1 MLGQNRR
8 TQSFTKLKTAMEN
21 DILARFPTIATHI
34 NAINID
40 NARMSPL
47 SADIK
52 SAGIGFAVD
61 SKVCA
66 KEALPFGVNA
76 QKAMRTEVSD
86 ATKAYIDTQM
96 DSLMKSGKTEAEA
109 HKIVQDSLE
118 PVMGF
123 DPATRQYV
131 VSARA
136 PKNSIAGANNDSLL
150 EQTSI
155 PMWNIGWLT
164 KILKQPFATSHA
176 KNLVSVE
183 SFNNPWADVIGMF
196 KESFEGYGKLSNVA
210 RGNFKQNNSN
220 PVTNEASQ
228 IVDEV
233 FNISVDYESDIME
246 DIKAKQSGNFV
257 TGQIKADREKY
268 AMMVLDRMQDALI
281 YYGSDEAGIDG
292 LADVATVQVYDGT
305 PLYDIFTSQT
315 STTRGSDIVRAMN
328 KLIGDFLRQN
338 HYMAREV
345 MINCSEYVFQALTQ
359 TVYSDVYNPASPLQI
374 LQGNFK
380 GRNELDGGLVQVKYT
395 IVSDTMLNPS
405 VTGGEQ
411 NPFNPEKA
419 DYLFITV
426 PKIEDALSGVQDS
439 LIIHP
444 ELLKSYVV
452 PALWQR
458 NGLLYTMYKRLG
470 GVIAPVEGT
479 VLCVKGFGY
488 RED

>member
-1 MLGQNRR
+1 MLGQTKREY
-8 TQSFTKLKTAMEN
+8 TKLKTAMEN
-21 DILARFPTIATHI
+21 DIVNRFPAISRHI
-34 NAINID
+34 QSINID
-40 NARMSPL
+40 KSSLSPM

-52 SAGIGFAVD
+52 GAGIYINAD
-61 SKVCA
+61 SKVCS
-66 KEALPFGVNA
+66 KEALPRGVANRPA
-76 QKAMRTEVSD
+76 IRTEISD
-86 ATKAYIDTQM
+86 ATKAYIDKTM
-96 DSLMKSGKTEAEA
+96 DSLVQKGMSEADA
-109 HKIVQDSLE
+109 HKKVQDSLE
-118 PVMGF
+118 PVIGY
-123 DPATRQYV
+123 DRATGQYV

-136 PKNSIAGANNDSLL
+136 PESFLGANKDSLL

-164 KILKQPFATSHA
+164 KIIKQPFATSHA

-183 SFNNPWADVIGMF
+183 SFSNPWADVIGLF

-233 FNISVDYESDIME
+233 FNLSVDYESDIME
-246 DIKAKQSGNFV
+246 DIKAKQAGNFV

-281 YYGSDEAGIDG
+281 YYGSAEAGIDG
-292 LADVATVQVYDGT
+292 LVDVGAVEVYGGT
-305 PLYDIFTSQT
+305 PLYNILTSN
-315 STTRGSDIVRAMN
+315 STTKGADIVLAMN
-328 KLIGDFLRQN
+328 KIIGDFLREN

-345 MINCSEYVFQALTQ
+345 KINVSEYVFQALTQ
-359 TVYSDVYNPASPLQI
+359 TVYSDAYNPASPIQV

-380 GRNELDGGLVQVKYT
+380 GQNELDGGLVQCKYT
-395 IVSDTMLNPS
+395 IVSDTMCNPS
-405 VTGGEQ
+405 TSAEK
-411 NPFNPEKA
+411 NPFNPTEY
-419 DYLFITV
+419 DMMFITV
-426 PKIEDALSGVQDS
+426 PKIEDALSGIQDS

-458 NGLLYTMYKRLG
+458 TGLLYTMYKRIG
-470 GVIAPVEGT
+470 GVIAPIEGS
-479 VLCVKGFGY
+479 VKVIKGVGY
-488 RED
+488 HS

>member
-1 MLGQNRR
+1 MLGG
-8 TQSFTKLKTAMEN
+8 TKAVSYTKLKTAMEN
-21 DILARFPTIATHI
+21 DILNRFPTIAKHI

-40 NARMSPL
+40 KNHL
-47 SADIK
+47 SGDIRG
-52 SAGIGFAVD
+52 AGLYINTD

-66 KEALPFGVNA
+66 KEALPVGAVPREA
-76 QKAMRTEVSD
+76 IRKEMPD
-86 ATKAYIDTQM
+86 ATKAFIDKQM
-96 DSLMKSGKTEAEA
+96 NSLMKSGVSEEEAL
-109 HKIVQDSLE
+109 KKVQDSL
-118 PVMGF
+118 
-123 DPATRQYV
+123 DPMLGYDAKTGQYV
-131 VSARA
+131 VSAR
-136 PKNSIAGANNDSLL
+136 PHSANVGTKDSLL

-164 KILKQPFATSHA
+164 KIIKQPFATSHA

-183 SFNNPWADVIGMF
+183 SFNNPWADVIGLF

-233 FNISVDYESDIME
+233 FNISVDYESDVME
-246 DIKAKQSGNFV
+246 DIKAKQAGNFV

-268 AMMVLDRMQDALI
+268 AMMVLDRMQDAII

-292 LADVATVQVYDGT
+292 LADVGTVEVYTGT
-305 PLYDIFTSQT
+305 PLYDIFTSTT
-315 STTRGSDIVRAMN
+315 SATRGSDIVRAMN
-328 KLIGDFLRQN
+328 KVIGDFLREN

-345 MINCSEYVFQALTQ
+345 VINCSEYVFQALTQ

-411 NPFNPEKA
+411 NPFNPEHA
-419 DYLFITV
+419 DYFFITV
-426 PKIEDALSGVQDS
+426 PKIEDAMGTQDS

-458 NGLLYTMYKRLG
+458 TGILYTMYKRIG

-479 VLCVKGFGY
+479 VKVIKGFGY
-488 RED
+488 KED

>member
-1 MLGQNRR
+1 MLGQTNKV
-8 TQSFTKLKTAMEN
+8 SYTKLKTAMEN
-21 DILARFPTIATHI
+21 DIMNRFPAISQHI
-34 NAINID
+34 SAINID
-40 NARMSPL
+40 KNHISG
-47 SADIK
+47 DIR
-52 SAGIGFAVD
+52 SAGLGMAMD

-66 KEALPFGVNA
+66 KEALPLGVNP
-76 QKAMRTEVSD
+76 QKAIRTEISD
-86 ATKAYIDTQM
+86 ATKKYIDTQM
-96 DSLMKSGKTEAEA
+96 DSLMKSGMSEAEA
-109 HKIVQDSLE
+109 HKKVQDSLE

-123 DPATRQYV
+123 DPATKQYV
-131 VSARA
+131 ISARA
-136 PKNSIAGANNDSLL
+136 PKAESVIVGANKDSLL

-164 KILKQPFATSHA
+164 KIIKQPFATSHA

-183 SFNNPWADVIGMF
+183 SFNNPWADVIGLF

-233 FNISVDYESDIME
+233 FNISVDYESDVME
-246 DIKAKQSGNFV
+246 DIKAKQAGNFI
-257 TGQIKADREKY
+257 TSQIKSDREKY

-292 LADVATVQVYDGT
+292 LADVATVEAYTGT
-305 PLYDIFTSQT
+305 PLYDIFTSPT

-328 KLIGDFLRQN
+328 KVIGDFLREN
-338 HYMAREV
+338 HYMARKV
-345 MINCSEYVFQALTQ
+345 VINVSEYVFQALTQ

-380 GRNELDGGLVQVKYT
+380 GRNELDGGLVSVAYE

-405 VTGGEQ
+405 VTSGEQ
-411 NPFNPEKA
+411 NPFNPNHY
-419 DYLFITV
+419 DYMFITT
-426 PKIEDALSGVQDS
+426 PTIEDAMGTQDS

-452 PALWQR
+452 PAMWQR
-458 NGLLYTMYKRLG
+458 QGLLYTMYKRIG

-479 VLCVKGFGY
+479 CKVVTGFGY
-488 RED
+488 AED

>member
-1 MLGQNRR
+1 MLGQTKKN
-8 TQSFTKLKTAMEN
+8 SYTKLKAAMEN
-21 DILARFPTIATHI
+21 DIMNRFPTIAQHI
-34 NAINID
+34 DAINID

-47 SADIK
+47 SADIR
-52 SAGIGFAVD
+52 SAGIGMAMD

-66 KEALPFGVNA
+66 KEALPFGVNP
-76 QKAMRTEVSD
+76 QKAMRTEISD
-86 ATKAYIDTQM
+86 ATKQYIDKQM
-96 DSLMKSGKTEAEA
+96 DSLMKSGMTEVEA
-109 HKIVQDSLE
+109 HKKVQDSLE

-123 DPATRQYV
+123 DPATKQYV

-136 PKNSIAGANNDSLL
+136 PQTSGIVANKDSLL

-164 KILKQPFATSHA
+164 KIIKQPFATSHA

-183 SFNNPWADVIGMF
+183 SFNNPWADVIGLF

-233 FNISVDYESDIME
+233 FNISVDYESDVME
-246 DIKAKQSGNFV
+246 DIKAKQAGNFI

-281 YYGSDEAGIDG
+281 YFGSDEAGIDG
-292 LADVATVQVYDGT
+292 LADVAAVEDYNGT
-305 PLYDIFTSQT
+305 PLYDIFTSTT

-328 KLIGDFLRQN
+328 KVIGDFLREN

-345 MINCSEYVFQALTQ
+345 KINVSEYVFQALTQ
-359 TVYSDVYNPASPLQI
+359 TVYSDVYNPASPLQV

-405 VTGGEQ
+405 TSAET
-411 NPFNPEKA
+411 NPFNPSAK
-419 DYLFITV
+419 DYMFISV
-426 PKIEDALSGVQDS
+426 PTIEDALSGTQDS

-458 NGLLYTMYKRLG
+458 NGLLYTMYKRIG

-479 VLCVKGFGY
+479 CKVIRGFGY
-488 RED
+488 RG

>member
-1 MLGQNRR
+1 MLGSKK
-8 TQSFTKLKTAMEN
+8 TVSYTKLKTAMEN
-21 DILARFPTIATHI
+21 DILNRFPSISQHI

-40 NARMSPL
+40 KGHL
-47 SADIK
+47 SADIQG
-52 SAGIGFAVD
+52 AGLGIAVAD
-61 SKVCA
+61 SKCT
-66 KEALPFGVNA
+66 KEALPLGVTPQNA
-76 QKAMRTEVSD
+76 IRVGDIPDS
-86 ATKAYIDTQM
+86 TKKYIDKAM
-96 DSLMKSGKTEAEA
+96 DSLTKQGKTEAEA
-109 HKIVQDSLE
+109 HKIVQDSLI

-123 DPATRQYV
+123 DTATRQYV
-131 VSARA
+131 ISAKA
-136 PKNSIAGANNDSLL
+136 PETEAKKLGLAVNDSLL

-164 KILKQPFATSHA
+164 KIFKQPFATSHA

-233 FNISVDYESDIME
+233 FNVSVDYESDVME

-268 AMMVLDRMQDALI
+268 AYMVLDRMQDALI

-292 LADVATVQVYDGT
+292 LLDVTSVVQYADT
-305 PLYDIFTSQT
+305 PLYDLFTST
-315 STTRGSDIVRAMN
+315 VSTTRGSDIVRAMN
-328 KLIGDFLRQN
+328 KVIGDFLRKN
-338 HYMAREV
+338 HYMAKEV
-345 MINCSEYVFQALTQ
+345 KINCSEYVFQALTQ
-359 TVYSDVYNPASPLQI
+359 TVYSDVYDPSSPLQI

-380 GRNELDGGLVQVKYT
+380 GRNELDGGLVQCKYT

-411 NPFNPEKA
+411 NPFNPNHY
-419 DYLFITV
+419 DYFIITV
-426 PKIEDALSGVQDS
+426 PSIKDAMGQQDS

-458 NGLLYTMYKRLG
+458 TGLLYTMYKRIG
-470 GVIAPVEGT
+470 GVIAPIEGT
-479 VLCVKGFGY
+479 VEVIAGFGY
-488 RED
+488 AED

>member
-1 MLGQNRR
+1 MLGQTKVQN
-8 TQSFTKLKTAMEN
+8 FTKLKIAMEN
-21 DILARFPTIATHI
+21 DIVGRFPNIAKHI

-52 SAGIGFAVD
+52 SAGIGMAVD

-66 KEALPFGVNA
+66 KEALPLGVNP
-76 QKAMRTEVSD
+76 QKAMRTEISD
-86 ATKAYIDTQM
+86 ATKAYIDSQM
-96 DSLMKSGKTEAEA
+96 DSLMKKGKTEAEA

-136 PKNSIAGANNDSLL
+136 PKSSIAGANNDSLL

-233 FNISVDYESDIME
+233 FNISVDYESDVME

-281 YYGSDEAGIDG
+281 YFGSDEAGIDG
-292 LADVATVQVYDGT
+292 LADVASVETYTGT
-305 PLYDIFTSQT
+305 PLYEILTGT
-315 STTRGSDIVRAMN
+315 STNKGADIVLAMN
-328 KLIGDFLRQN
+328 KIVGDFLREN
-338 HYMAREV
+338 HYMARKV
-345 MINCSEYVFQALTQ
+345 VINVSEYVFQALTQ
-359 TVYSDVYNPASPLQI
+359 TVYSDNFNPDSPLKI
-374 LQGNFK
+374 IEGNFNV
-380 GRNELDGGLVQVKYT
+380 RNQLDGGLVSVKYE

-405 VTGGEQ
+405 IAGGEQ
-411 NPFNPEKA
+411 NPFNPDA
-419 DYLFITV
+419 MDYAFITV
-426 PKIEDALSGVQDS
+426 PTIEDALSGVQDS

-458 NGLLYTMYKRLG
+458 NGLLYTMYKRIG

-479 VLCVKGFGY
+479 VKVIKGLGY
-488 RED
+488 QG

>member
-1 MLGQNRR
+1 MLGQTN
-8 TQSFTKLKTAMEN
+8 QKSYTKLKTAMEN
-21 DILARFPTIATHI
+21 DIVNRFPTIAKHI
-34 NAINID
+34 SAINID
-40 NARMSPL
+40 KNRMSG
-47 SADIK
+47 DIRG
-52 SAGIGFAVD
+52 AGIGMAMD
-61 SKVCA
+61 SNVCS
-66 KEALPFGVNA
+66 KEALPLGA
-76 QKAMRTEVSD
+76 TPRKAIRTEISD
-86 ATKAYIDTQM
+86 ATKAYIDRQM
-96 DSLMKSGKTEAEA
+96 DSLMKSGMSEADA
-109 HKIVQDSLE
+109 HRKVQDSLE
-118 PVMGF
+118 PVMGY
-123 DPATRQYV
+123 DASKQQYV

-136 PKNSIAGANNDSLL
+136 PQAEGVKDSLL

-164 KILKQPFATSHA
+164 KIIKQPFATSHA

-233 FNISVDYESDIME
+233 FNISVDYESDVME
-246 DIKAKQSGNFV
+246 DIKAKQAGNFV

-281 YYGSDEAGIDG
+281 YFGSDEAGIDG
-292 LADVATVQVYDGT
+292 LADVTTPVLYSGT
-305 PLYDIFTSQT
+305 PLYDILTSNT

-328 KLIGDFLRQN
+328 KVVGDFLREN

-345 MINCSEYVFQALTQ
+345 IINVSEYVFQALTQ
-359 TVYSDVYNPASPLQI
+359 TVYSDVYDPSSPLQI

-411 NPFNPEKA
+411 NPFNPEA
-419 DYLFITV
+419 VDYMFISV
-426 PKIEDALSGVQDS
+426 PKIQDAMGQQDS

-458 NGLLYTMYKRLG
+458 TGVLYTMYKRIG
-470 GVIAPVEGT
+470 GVIAPIEGT
-479 VLCVKGFGY
+479 VKVIKGFGY
-488 RED
+488 QED

>member
-1 MLGQNRR
+1 
-8 TQSFTKLKTAMEN
+8 
-21 DILARFPTIATHI
+21 
-34 NAINID
+34 
-40 NARMSPL
+40 MS
-47 SADIK
+47 
-52 SAGIGFAVD
+52 
-61 SKVCA
+61 
-66 KEALPFGVNA
+66 
-76 QKAMRTEVSD
+76 
-86 ATKAYIDTQM
+86 
-96 DSLMKSGKTEAEA
+96 EAEA
-109 HKIVQDSLE
+109 HNKVQDSLE
-118 PVMGF
+118 PVMGY
-123 DPATRQYV
+123 DAKAQQYV
-131 VSARA
+131 IGVRA
-136 PKNSIAGANNDSLL
+136 PVKDSANKDSLL

-164 KILKQPFATSHA
+164 KIIKQPFATSHA

-183 SFNNPWADVIGMF
+183 SFSNPFADVIGLF

-233 FNISVDYESDIME
+233 YNISVDYESDVME
-246 DIKAKQSGNFV
+246 DIKAKQAGNFV

-281 YYGSDEAGIDG
+281 YFGSDEAGIDG
-292 LADVATVQVYDGT
+292 LADVATVEAYTGT
-305 PLYDIFTSQT
+305 PLYDIFTSTT

-328 KLIGDFLRQN
+328 KVIGDFLREN
-338 HYMAREV
+338 HYMARKV
-345 MINCSEYVFQALTQ
+345 VINVSEYVFQALTQ

-380 GRNELDGGLVQVKYT
+380 GRNELDGGLVQVEYT

-405 VTGGEQ
+405 VPSGEK
-411 NPFNPEKA
+411 NPFNPNSY
-419 DYLFITV
+419 DYMFITV
-426 PKIEDALSGVQDS
+426 PKIEDAMGIQDS

-458 NGLLYTMYKRLG
+458 SGILYTMYKRIG

-479 VLCVKGFGY
+479 VKVITGFGY
-488 RED
+488 SHS

>member
-1 MLGQNRR
+1 MLGQTKVQN
-8 TQSFTKLKTAMEN
+8 FTKLKIGMEN
-21 DILARFPTIATHI
+21 DIVGRFPNIAKHI

-52 SAGIGFAVD
+52 SAGIGMAVD

-66 KEALPFGVNA
+66 KEALPLGVNP
-76 QKAMRTEVSD
+76 QKAMRTEISD
-86 ATKAYIDTQM
+86 ATKAYIDSQM
-96 DSLMKSGKTEAEA
+96 DSLMKKGKTEAEA

-136 PKNSIAGANNDSLL
+136 PKSSIAGANNDSLL

-233 FNISVDYESDIME
+233 FNISVDYESDVME

-281 YYGSDEAGIDG
+281 YFGSDEAGIDG
-292 LADVATVQVYDGT
+292 LADVASVETYTGT
-305 PLYDIFTSQT
+305 PLYEILTGT
-315 STTRGSDIVRAMN
+315 STNKGADIVLAMN
-328 KLIGDFLRQN
+328 KIVGDFLREN
-338 HYMAREV
+338 HYMARKV
-345 MINCSEYVFQALTQ
+345 VINVSEYVFQALTQ
-359 TVYSDVYNPASPLQI
+359 TVYSDNFNPDSPLKI
-374 LQGNFK
+374 IEGNFNV
-380 GRNELDGGLVQVKYT
+380 RNQLDDGLVSVKYE

-405 VTGGEQ
+405 IAGGEQ
-411 NPFNPEKA
+411 NPFNPDA
-419 DYLFITV
+419 MDYAFITV
-426 PKIEDALSGVQDS
+426 PTIEDALSGVQDS

-458 NGLLYTMYKRLG
+458 NGLLYTMYKRIG

-479 VLCVKGFGY
+479 VKVIKGLGY
-488 RED
+488 QG

>member
-1 MLGQNRR
+1 MLGKR
-8 TQSFTKLKTAMEN
+8 TVSYTKLKTAMEN
-21 DILARFPTIATHI
+21 DIMNRFPAISQHI
-34 NAINID
+34 SAINID
-40 NARMSPL
+40 KNHISE
-47 SADIK
+47 DIR
-52 SAGIGFAVD
+52 SAGLGMAMD

-66 KEALPFGVNA
+66 KEALPLGVNP
-76 QKAMRTEVSD
+76 QKAIRTEISD
-86 ATKAYIDTQM
+86 ATKKYIDTQM
-96 DSLMKSGKTEAEA
+96 DSLMKSGMSEAEA
-109 HKIVQDSLE
+109 HKKVQDSLE

-123 DPATRQYV
+123 DPATKQYV
-131 VSARA
+131 ISVRA
-136 PKNSIAGANNDSLL
+136 PKSDSSIIGANKDSLL

-164 KILKQPFATSHA
+164 KIIKQPFATSHA

-183 SFNNPWADVIGMF
+183 SFNNPWADVIGLF

-233 FNISVDYESDIME
+233 FNISVDYESDVME
-246 DIKAKQSGNFV
+246 DIKAKQTGNFI
-257 TGQIKADREKY
+257 TSQIKSDREKY

-292 LADVATVQVYDGT
+292 LADVATVEAYTGT
-305 PLYDIFTSQT
+305 PLYDIFTSTT

-328 KLIGDFLRQN
+328 KVIGDFLREN
-338 HYMAREV
+338 HYMARKV
-345 MINCSEYVFQALTQ
+345 VINVSEYVFQALTQ

-380 GRNELDGGLVQVKYT
+380 GRNELDGGLVSVAYE

-411 NPFNPEKA
+411 NPFNPNHY
-419 DYLFITV
+419 DYMFITV
-426 PKIEDALSGVQDS
+426 PTIEDAMGTQDS

-458 NGLLYTMYKRLG
+458 TGILYTMYKRIG

-479 VLCVKGFGY
+479 CKVVTGFGY
-488 RED
+488 AED

>member
-1 MLGQNRR
+1 MLGN
-8 TQSFTKLKTAMEN
+8 TKKVSYTKLKTAMEN
-21 DILARFPTIATHI
+21 DIMNRFPAISQHI
-34 NAINID
+34 SAINID
-40 NARMSPL
+40 KKHL
-47 SADIK
+47 SGDIQC
-52 SAGIGFAVD
+52 AGLGMAMD

-66 KEALPFGVNA
+66 KEALPLGVNP
-76 QKAMRTEVSD
+76 QKAIRTEISD
-86 ATKAYIDTQM
+86 ATKRYIDTQM
-96 DSLMKSGKTEAEA
+96 DSLMKSGMTEAEA
-109 HKIVQDSLE
+109 HKKVQDSLE

-123 DPATRQYV
+123 DPATKQYV

-136 PKNSIAGANNDSLL
+136 PKSSVIAGANKDSLL

-164 KILKQPFATSHA
+164 KIIKQPFATSHA

-183 SFNNPWADVIGMF
+183 SFNNPWADVIGLF

-257 TGQIKADREKY
+257 TNQIKADREKY

-281 YYGSDEAGIDG
+281 YFGSDEAGIDG
-292 LADVATVQVYDGT
+292 LADVATVEAYTGT
-305 PLYDIFTSQT
+305 PLYSIFTSKT
-315 STTRGSDIVRAMN
+315 STTRGSDIVRAMQ
-328 KLIGDFLRQN
+328 KVVGDFLREN
-338 HYMAREV
+338 HYMARKV
-345 MINCSEYVFQALTQ
+345 KINVSEYVFQALTQ

-374 LQGNFK
+374 IQGNFNV
-380 GRNELDGGLVQVKYT
+380 RNQLDGGLVSVAYE

-411 NPFNPEKA
+411 NPFNPNHY
-419 DYLFITV
+419 DYMFITV
-426 PKIEDALSGVQDS
+426 PTIEDAMGTQDS

-458 NGLLYTMYKRLG
+458 TGLLYTMYKRIG

-479 VLCVKGFGY
+479 CKVITGFGY
-488 RED
+488 AED